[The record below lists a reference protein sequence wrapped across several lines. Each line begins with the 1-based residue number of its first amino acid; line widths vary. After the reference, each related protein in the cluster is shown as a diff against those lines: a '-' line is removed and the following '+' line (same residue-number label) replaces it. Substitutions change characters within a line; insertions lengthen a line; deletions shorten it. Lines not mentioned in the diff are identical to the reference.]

1 MNKTFTTEHSLEYV
15 CEDGETFV
23 VNPGKGIANSPAYKL
38 HYPCGSAYSFLTEA
52 HFIGFAKF
60 LKNFASKVGEDRK
73 ENKYGA
79 IVSYIRKAIYM
90 HQVPSAPRL
99 NLRVRLDG
107 AEDGNV
113 ILYLDD
119 DSKTISSEE
128 LKDFAETLLELV
140 KKNGGSIK

>member
-1 MNKTFTTEHSLEYV
+1 MTKKFTTKHSLEYM
-15 CEDGETFV
+15 CEDGVKFMV
-23 VNPGKGIANSPAYKL
+23 SPGEGIANSPAYKL
-38 HYPCGSAYSFLTEA
+38 HYPCGSAYSFLTES

-60 LKNFASKVGEDRK
+60 LKNFASKVGEDEK

-79 IVSYIRKAIYM
+79 TVRYIRKAVYL
-90 HQVPSAPRL
+90 HQVASAPRL
-99 NLRVRLDG
+99 SLRVRLDG
-107 AEDGNV
+107 TEDGNV
-113 ILYLDD
+113 ILYLDE